1 MDTMGTLLLG
11 AITNGCGKTNQGR
24 LVLLAPCL
32 GDRVVDA
39 LQVAALK
46 SDKGHPVRVARFN

>member
-11 AITNGCGKTNQGR
+11 TVTYGCGQTNQGR

-32 GDRVVDA
+32 DDCVVDT

-46 SDKGHPVRVARFN
+46 LDEGYPARVARFN